1 MERQV
6 LVMREVNVE
15 EITKA
20 LRTMAIEANT
30 VLGADVLE
38 SFAKC
43 ALAET
48 SDTGRD
54 VLAQLTENAAIAKSE
69 KMPLCQDTGF
79 AVVFIE
85 LGQEVRLVGG
95 ELADAV
101 NEGVRQGYAEG
112 FLRKSI
118 VADPLRRV
126 NTNDNTPAII
136 HTTIVPG
143 DKLKVTLAPKGG
155 GSENMSGI
163 AMLKPADGIEG
174 VKAFVIDRVSQAGPN
189 PCPPTI
195 VGVGIGGTFEIAAYL
210 AKKSLLRPVGD
221 RHSDPFYAQLEN
233 DLLAE
238 VNKLGIGPMGLGGLT
253 TSLDVHVEV
262 HPCHIASLP
271 VAVNIQCHSSRHL
284 EVEL

>member
-38 SFAKC
+38 AFAKC

-126 NTNDNTPAII
+126 NTGDNTPAII

-143 DKLKVTLAPKGG
+143 DRLKVTLAPKGG